1 MQAAFS
7 PSSGVATNPFIY
19 DDYELQIPNEPII
32 KNNFPPTSPIMN
44 ESTQLEIEI
53 IEEIINSPTL
63 SDVEPIDEEILELPA
78 SNIFETPESIFET
91 PEAIFETPEPMFETP
106 ESIFEPPES
115 IVISEIPNVLEQT
128 ETDGQILDNHITLPE
143 PLCPLLVQV
152 KPPRPPPPKSLPVRD
167 TVSDIVHE
175 FATVEVV
182 GGVCLSNGSS
192 GVIVP
197 DIPLIYPGATQTL
210 GSFTGGSTSY

>member
-32 KNNFPPTSPIMN
+32 QNNPTPTSPIMN
-44 ESTQLEIEI
+44 ESPQLEMEI
-53 IEEIINSPTL
+53 IEEIMNSPTL
-63 SDVEPIDEEILELPA
+63 SDVEPIAEEILELPELQ
-78 SNIFETPESIFET
+78 SHIFETPESI
-91 PEAIFETPEPMFETP
+91 IETPEPIFETP
-106 ESIFEPPES
+106 ESIFEPPEP

-128 ETDGQILDNHITLPE
+128 ETDGQILDNNITLPE

-167 TVSDIVHE
+167 TVSDIVNE

>member
-32 KNNFPPTSPIMN
+32 QNNPTPTSPIMN
-44 ESTQLEIEI
+44 ESPQLEMEI

-63 SDVEPIDEEILELPA
+63 SDVEPIAEEILELPELQ
-78 SNIFETPESIFET
+78 SHIFETPESI
-91 PEAIFETPEPMFETP
+91 IETPEPIFETP

-128 ETDGQILDNHITLPE
+128 ETDGQILDNNITLPE

-167 TVSDIVHE
+167 TVSDIVNE

-182 GGVCLSNGSS
+182 GGVCLSS
-192 GVIVP
+192 GASGAIVP